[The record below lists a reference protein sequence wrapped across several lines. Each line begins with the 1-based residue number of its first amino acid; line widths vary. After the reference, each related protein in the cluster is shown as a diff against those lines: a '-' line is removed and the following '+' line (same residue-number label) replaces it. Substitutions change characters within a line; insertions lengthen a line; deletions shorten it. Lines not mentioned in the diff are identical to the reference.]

1 MFNFIKKTFSGLHKT
16 RKNIINTFSKI
27 HGKKYLNQ
35 NELDELESVLFQSD
49 LSYELTMEI
58 INEFESKTLDDMETW
73 EDKFVDLIKLKVA
86 KENNN
91 SDNAK
96 IYLIIGVNGTGKTTT
111 SAKICNYYKNN
122 GFKSMLVGADT
133 YRAAAVEQ
141 LKMWSKKLNVKFV
154 SNESTKD
161 PASIVYDAVTSG
173 LKDDFDKII
182 IDTAGRL
189 HNSVNLMQELEKVY
203 RVSKKFN
210 EKVKVVLVID
220 SNVGQNGMNQALEF
234 SKFIPVDSLVLT
246 KMDGTAKGGIAVS
259 MVDKLNIPI
268 DFIGMGEGVDDLV
281 PFELETFLKGL
292 ISNEN

>member
-111 SAKICNYYKNN
+111 SAKICNYYKNK

-161 PASIVYDAVTSG
+161 PASIVYDAVTSV

>member
-1 MFNFIKKTFSGLHKT
+1 MFNFIKKTFAGLHKT

-173 LKDDFDKII
+173 LKDDYDKII

>member
-1 MFNFIKKTFSGLHKT
+1 MFNFIKKTFAGLHKT

-96 IYLIIGVNGTGKTTT
+96 IYLIIGVNGAGKTTT

>member
-1 MFNFIKKTFSGLHKT
+1 
-16 RKNIINTFSKI
+16 
-27 HGKKYLNQ
+27 
-35 NELDELESVLFQSD
+35 
-49 LSYELTMEI
+49 
-58 INEFESKTLDDMETW
+58 
-73 EDKFVDLIKLKVA
+73 
-86 KENNN
+86 
-91 SDNAK
+91 
-96 IYLIIGVNGTGKTTT
+96 
-111 SAKICNYYKNN
+111 
-122 GFKSMLVGADT
+122 MLVGADT

-154 SNESTKD
+154 SNELTKD

-173 LKDDFDKII
+173 LKDNFDKII

-203 RVSKKFN
+203 RVSRKFN

>member
-35 NELDELESVLFQSD
+35 DELDELESVLFQSD

-73 EDKFVDLIKLKVA
+73 EDKFIELIKLKVA
-86 KENNN
+86 KENDN

-111 SAKICNYYKNN
+111 SAKICNYYINR

-154 SNESTKD
+154 SNELTKD

-173 LKDDFDKII
+173 LKDNFDKII

>member
-35 NELDELESVLFQSD
+35 DELDELESVLFQSD

-73 EDKFVDLIKLKVA
+73 EDKFIELIKLKVA

-111 SAKICNYYKNN
+111 SAKICNYYKNK

-154 SNESTKD
+154 SNELTKD

-173 LKDDFDKII
+173 LKDNFDKII

>member
-1 MFNFIKKTFSGLHKT
+1 MFNFIKKTFAGLHKT

-111 SAKICNYYKNN
+111 SAKICNYYKNK

>member
-96 IYLIIGVNGTGKTTT
+96 IYLIIGVNGAGKTTT
-111 SAKICNYYKNN
+111 SAKICNYYKNK

>member
-35 NELDELESVLFQSD
+35 DELDELESVLFQSD

-73 EDKFVDLIKLKVA
+73 EDKFIELIKLKVA
-86 KENNN
+86 KENDN

-111 SAKICNYYKNN
+111 SAKICNYYKNR

-154 SNESTKD
+154 SNELTKD

-173 LKDDFDKII
+173 LKDNFDKII

>member
-73 EDKFVDLIKLKVA
+73 EDKFIELIKLKVA

-111 SAKICNYYKNN
+111 SAKICNYYKNK

-173 LKDDFDKII
+173 LKDDYDKII

>member
-111 SAKICNYYKNN
+111 SAKICNYYKNK

>member
-35 NELDELESVLFQSD
+35 DELDELESVLFQSD

-73 EDKFVDLIKLKVA
+73 EDKFIELIKLKVA

-111 SAKICNYYKNN
+111 SAKICNYYKNR

-154 SNESTKD
+154 SNELTKD

-173 LKDDFDKII
+173 LKDNFDKII

>member
-1 MFNFIKKTFSGLHKT
+1 MFNFIKKTFAGLHKT

-58 INEFESKTLDDMETW
+58 INEFESKTLNDMETW
-73 EDKFVDLIKLKVA
+73 EDKFVDLIKLKVS

-111 SAKICNYYKNN
+111 SAKICNYYKNK

-268 DFIGMGEGVDDLV
+268 DFIGMGEGVYDLV